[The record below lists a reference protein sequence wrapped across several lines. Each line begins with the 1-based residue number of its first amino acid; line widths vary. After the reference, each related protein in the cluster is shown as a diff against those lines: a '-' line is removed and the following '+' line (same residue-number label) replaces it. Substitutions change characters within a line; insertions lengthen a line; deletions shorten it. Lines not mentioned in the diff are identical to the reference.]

1 MEFALKSIIVCDTFG
16 LKTDSAAWLV
26 SIKCFLSL
34 SFKGPLFVLM
44 DVR

>member
-1 MEFALKSIIVCDTFG
+1 MEFALKSIIVCGRDTFG
-16 LKTDSAAWLV
+16 LKTDSLACQYQV
-26 SIKCFLSL
+26 FLSL